1 MPIKKNDDVNVLATK
16 LFSNLYTPRKQ
27 KDLWLVVVV
36 VKKESIDRCIRFSK
50 HYLSSLLYPIIR
62 MLHNILFKA
71 AATATTS
78 KTTIS
83 SNTIMYYSSRSFLS
97 MAAAALAVASTSNA
111 FVQKSLP
118 SARQYS
124 SASTLNMVADD
135 AKVIMVT
142 GSSRGLGRSIALDIG
157 SHGHKMIINYVS
169 DGSKESADAT
179 VEAIKASGGDAV
191 AIQADCK

>member
-1 MPIKKNDDVNVLATK
+1 
-16 LFSNLYTPRKQ
+16 
-27 KDLWLVVVV
+27 
-36 VKKESIDRCIRFSK
+36 
-50 HYLSSLLYPIIR
+50 
-62 MLHNILFKA
+62 
-71 AATATTS
+71 
-78 KTTIS
+78 
-83 SNTIMYYSSRSFLS
+83 

>member
-1 MPIKKNDDVNVLATK
+1 MASMS
-16 LFSNLYTPRKQ
+16 LFLQALT
-27 KDLWLVVVV
+27 
-36 VKKESIDRCIRFSK
+36 F
-50 HYLSSLLYPIIR
+50 SLLSPTIILIR